1 MGGRALFKRILLLS
15 FLCVAV
21 FFLISLMVYSESDT
35 QPIIVRSA
43 QVVPYIVSKPI
54 EPCNLSCK
62 THEIDTKM
70 LLIYKPNFEYM
81 FSNRAFTDANG
92 VVLSDKV
99 YYRAAFTSFRLHESA
114 G

>member
-1 MGGRALFKRILLLS
+1 MLKRILLLS

-21 FFLISLMVYSESDT
+21 FFLISLMVYCESDKP
-35 QPIIVRSA
+35 PIVVRSA

-62 THEIDTKM
+62 THDIDIKT
-70 LLIYKPNFEYM
+70 LISKPNVEYLY
-81 FSNRAFTDANG
+81 SNRALTDANG
-92 VVLSDKV
+92 VVLCDKV